1 MHNRL
6 PTRSSLWLYAPLW
19 VFFVYLYFQILGF
32 NQGSM
37 TNVFLGGMY
46 FVQFGV
52 HEAGHIVFGFLPA
65 VMVAAAG
72 SLSELGF
79 TTLLVIATFRAKAYF
94 AGVFALLWFMLAC
107 ASAGNYMADARAQLM
122 PLIGPSS
129 DPQHDWH
136 FVFSQLGWLDADIVI
151 GTTVKVI
158 GGIAAAAG
166 LLLGLLLLIAMAQ
179 RPNNPAQKL

>member
-6 PTRSSLWLYAPLW
+6 PTRSSLWLYGPLW

-32 NQGSM
+32 NQGNM

-107 ASAGNYMADARAQLM
+107 TSAGNYMADARAQLM

-136 FVFSQLGWLDADIVI
+136 FVFGQLGWLDADVAI
-151 GTTVKVI
+151 GTTVKII
-158 GGIAAAAG
+158 GGIAAAVG
-166 LLLGLLLLIAMAQ
+166 LLLGFLLLIAMAQ
-179 RPNNPAQKL
+179 RPNNPEQKL